1 MMTSCALSSLPLGL
15 KTRARTHARGRAS
28 THSARSAA
36 FVTCRA
42 SSNKYHDDV
51 EITPMMRTTSALGA
65 FGTGLAVFA
74 LATSVDATMMA
85 TMRIVGVEIEEMVEM
100 EYST

>member
-1 MMTSCALSSLPLGL
+1 MML
-15 KTRARTHARGRAS
+15 
-28 THSARSAA
+28 
-36 FVTCRA
+36 
-42 SSNKYHDDV
+42 
-51 EITPMMRTTSALGA
+51 TTSALGA